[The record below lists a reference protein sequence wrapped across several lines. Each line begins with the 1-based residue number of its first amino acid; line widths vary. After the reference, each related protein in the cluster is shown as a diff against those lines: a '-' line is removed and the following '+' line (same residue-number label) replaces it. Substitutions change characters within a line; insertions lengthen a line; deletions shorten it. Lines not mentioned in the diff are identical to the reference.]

1 MKHNQTGFC
10 RYCGQAFALE
20 SDKELT
26 EEQLNKEATWKCNCE
41 EAIHA
46 RAVEEYKKTA
56 NTSIDVLFGKE
67 EFCEESAVEFL
78 RSAVPLLAERK
89 ILSVTVDLD
98 GRFKAKLTST
108 VAGKVKV
115 TKTLSERWET
125 ED

>member
-10 RYCGQAFALE
+10 KYCGQAFAIE
-20 SDKELT
+20 SDKELK
-26 EEQLNKEATWKCNCE
+26 EEQLNKEATWKCNCK

-46 RAVEEYKKTA
+46 RKVEEYKKTA
-56 NTSIDVLFGKE
+56 NTNIDVLFGTE
-67 EFCEESAVEFL
+67 EFAEAEAVKFL
-78 RSAVPLLAERK
+78 KSAVPLLAERK
-89 ILSVTVDLD
+89 ILSMTVDLD

-115 TKTLSERWET
+115 TKTLSEKWET